1 MYRSILEAPRFH
13 LCFNYLW
20 KPKTL
25 SHELQFKRGA
35 EHDGAAAE
43 GVVVGVGVDAVEDG
57 VGVVA
62 LVQEVIEFESDAK
75 LNIWQLVNAML
86 LAFVKEH
93 RGDLKNIRFGW

>member
-1 MYRSILEAPRFH
+1 M
-13 LCFNYLW
+13 
-20 KPKTL
+20 L
-25 SHELQFKRGA
+25 SLTALQFKCQSQQG
-35 EHDGAAAE
+35 GTTAE

-93 RGDLKNIRFGW
+93 RGDLKNIRFG